1 MRGKHQDYDQNYDQT
16 YDQNYDQKYYQK
28 YKKYKT
34 LYKQARRRQVD
45 GRQAYGGA
53 KDDLGGLG
61 DLGSLDDSGNAG
73 ASGSGGDDL
82 GGLGGLGDDGDSAG
96 AGKTNPIGV
105 QMGAPAPQKPVV
117 NKEDLDALEKDT
129 VQQLNSYVKHYNR
142 YETQLRGCME
152 KCKMRLPVCI
162 TDNVKDLSDGYHTLQ
177 RLYHEKMGDL
187 NLVDYDNNVSSD
199 KKKK

>member
-117 NKEDLDALEKDT
+117 NKEDLDALEKD
-129 VQQLNSYVKHYNR
+129 VWKNVKCVFRFVLPIMLRICPMVITHY
-142 YETQLRGCME
+142 RGC
-152 KCKMRLPVCI
+152 I
-162 TDNVKDLSDGYHTLQ
+162 T
-177 RLYHEKMGDL
+177 
-187 NLVDYDNNVSSD
+187 
-199 KKKK
+199 KKWVTSI

>member
-1 MRGKHQDYDQNYDQT
+1 MKKKQQDYDP
-16 YDQNYDQKYYQK
+16 KYYQK

-34 LYKQARRRQVD
+34 LYKQAVRKQIDWRLSH
-45 GRQAYGGA
+45 GGA

-61 DLGSLDDSGNAG
+61 DLGSLDDSGSAG
-73 ASGSGGDDL
+73 ASGASGASGSDDL
-82 GGLGGLGDDGDSAG
+82 GGLGDLGGLDDAG
-96 AGKTNPIGV
+96 AGAGAGASGADKANPIGV

>member
-1 MRGKHQDYDQNYDQT
+1 MRGKHQDYDQN
-16 YDQNYDQKYYQK
+16 YYQK

-73 ASGSGGDDL
+73 AGASSGDDL
-82 GGLGGLGDDGDSAG
+82 GGLGGLGDDGDDGDSAGAGTG